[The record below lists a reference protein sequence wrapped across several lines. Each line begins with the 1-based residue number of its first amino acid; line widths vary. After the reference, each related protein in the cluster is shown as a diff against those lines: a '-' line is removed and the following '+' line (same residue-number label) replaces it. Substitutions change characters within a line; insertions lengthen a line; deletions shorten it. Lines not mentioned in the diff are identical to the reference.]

1 MLDNL
6 QQFFLVPDPDPFDP
20 QVRYTSGLETVVD
33 ELKPKALTKNVR
45 TAITLPPDQLEPEAE
60 QKLREAVGRFCRH
73 KIQQNQRELSSL
85 RWEGFKALQNGV
97 VFLGA
102 CLLLS
107 TLFENT
113 EFVPEFLHRFLG
125 EGFLIA
131 GWVSLWHPIEV
142 LLYEWWPYW
151 RENRI
156 YERIMNMDIVL
167 EASA

>member
-1 MLDNL
+1 MAKQYDEVALELDNL
-6 QQFFLVPDPDPFDP
+6 QQFFAVPDPDPFDP
-20 QVRYTSGLETVVD
+20 QVRYASGLETLVD
-33 ELKPKALTKNVR
+33 ELKPKALTKDVR

-60 QKLREAVGRFCRH
+60 QKLREAVERFCRH

-85 RWEGFKALQNGV
+85 RWEGFKALQDGV
-97 VFLGA
+97 LFLGA

-107 TLFENT
+107 TLFENV
-113 EFVPEFLHRFLG
+113 EFVPEFLRRFLG

-142 LLYEWWPYW
+142 LLYEWWPYS

-156 YERIMNMDIVL
+156 Y
-167 EASA
+167 